1 MKAFEWIDRVK
12 NARGIESDYAVAKL
26 LGVTKSTISQY
37 RSRGSTLDEN
47 AAITVAKTL
56 GVEPAAVVLD
66 QAAER
71 VKSPEVRA
79 ALQAIAGQHCILC
92 LITNLAKF
100 AIKAIARRTAP
111 KKFPLLTDQSKYAL
125 VA

>member
-12 NARGIESDYAVAKL
+12 SVRGIESDYAAAKA
-26 LGVTKSTISQY
+26 LGITKQAISTY
-37 RSRGSTLDEN
+37 RAKGSTLDEN
-47 AAITVAKTL
+47 AAISVAKLL
-56 GVEPAAVVLD
+56 GIPPAGVVLD

-71 VKSPEVRA
+71 TKWPEVRA
-79 ALQAIAGQHCILC
+79 ALLAETNRLCILC

-100 AIKAIARRTAP
+100 AIKAIARRAAP
-111 KKFPLLTDQSKYAL
+111 KKFPLFTDQSKYAL